1 MNANNDWEKAKQAV
15 DDAMGAV
22 YDALHHLNEKVDDLM
37 QTPVVDEKK
46 EEVCRK
52 AEETVQNVT
61 SAVEQFGQKLNETLS
76 SPEFAEKTENLK
88 KQAGQAVSQAAD
100 YLAKGA
106 ALVATGLDKAMQAL
120 KGALTP
126 KEENKQ
132 ETEDAQGEVQEET
145 QNETKEADAPAD
157 SRDAD
162 ESHDSSPEN

>member
-88 KQAGQAVSQAAD
+88 KQAGQAVSQTAD

-126 KEENKQ
+126 NKQ

-145 QNETKEADAPAD
+145 QDEAKKADASAD

-162 ESHDSSPEN
+162 ESHDSSSEN

>member
-88 KQAGQAVSQAAD
+88 KQAGQAVSQTAD

-126 KEENKQ
+126 KEESKQ
-132 ETEDAQGEVQEET
+132 ETEDAQDEVQEET
-145 QNETKEADAPAD
+145 KEADVSAD

-162 ESHDSSPEN
+162 ESRDSSSEN

>member
-22 YDALHHLNEKVDDLM
+22 YDALHHLNDKVDELM

-46 EEVCRK
+46 DEVCRK
-52 AEETVQNVT
+52 AEETVQNV
-61 SAVEQFGQKLNETLS
+61 SAAVEQFGQKLNDTLS
-76 SPEFAEKTENLK
+76 SPEFAERTENLK
-88 KQAGQAVSQAAD
+88 KQAGQAVSQTAD

-132 ETEDAQGEVQEET
+132 ETSGEAQDEVQEET
-145 QNETKEADAPAD
+145 QEADAPAD

-162 ESHDSSPEN
+162 EFHDSSPEN

>member
-88 KQAGQAVSQAAD
+88 KQAGQAVSQTAD

-132 ETEDAQGEVQEET
+132 ETSGEAQ
-145 QNETKEADAPAD
+145 EADAPAD

-162 ESHDSSPEN
+162 ESHDSSSEN